1 MKRTNDN
8 NGAMIASND
17 NWKTNRQTRIEAI
30 NIPLTDDSE
39 SAIVADLVRADNLA
53 GVAVGAGRG
62 RV

>member
-17 NWKTNRQTRIEAI
+17 NWKTNQQTQIEAI

-39 SAIVADLVRADNLA
+39 SAIVADLPLGLYTTVVDRQH
-53 GVAVGAGRG
+53 
-62 RV
+62 

>member
-17 NWKTNRQTRIEAI
+17 TWKTNQQTRIESI

-39 SAIVADLVRADNLA
+39 SAISPTCRPACIPPSLPAKA
-53 GVAVGAGRG
+53 PAAWA
-62 RV
+62 